1 MNQQQIFSDN
11 RQANEGY
18 SVWTAMDGS
27 PIYHIPYKY
36 PKFYEYN
43 YWNSLV
49 VHSLF
54 DRYWHYSLIIVAF
67 YVMTIYMLQRWMRNR
82 KPFDLKTPLIFWNA
96 GLAIF
101 SAVGFWRFGEE
112 FWFVVNRRSFQ
123 DSVCLTIDPAQPVA
137 FWATCF
143 ALSKVAEL
151 LDTVFLVLRK
161 RPLIFLHWYHHAV
174 VLVYS
179 WQAAQ
184 KLTAA
189 GRYFMTMNY
198 FVHSIMYTY
207 YALSS
212 MGIRLPRSISMIVTT
227 LQTTQMLIG
236 VGISVYIASLKLSSG
251 PELICQQSNE
261 NLLFSFAIYFTF
273 AILFVRFFINAYLTH
288 KKPDGK
294 HANGKLANGNGVVHA
309 NGVDKKKHQ

>member
-1 MNQQQIFSDN
+1 MRD
-11 RQANEGY
+11 RK
-18 SVWTAMDGS
+18 
-27 PIYHIPYKY
+27 PYELKA
-36 PKFYEYN
+36 PLVF
-43 YWNSLV
+43 WNSC
-49 VHSLF
+49 
-54 DRYWHYSLIIVAF
+54 
-67 YVMTIYMLQRWMRNR
+67 
-82 KPFDLKTPLIFWNA
+82 
-96 GLAIF
+96 LAVF
-101 SAVGFWRFGEE
+101 SAVGFWRFSEE
-112 FWFVVNRRSFQ
+112 FFYVVKRRSFQ
-123 DSVCLTIDPAQPVA
+123 DSICLTFDPAQPVA

-143 ALSKVAEL
+143 ALSKAAEL
-151 LDTVFLVLRK
+151 VDTVFLVLRK

-212 MGIRLPRSISMIVTT
+212 MGIRVPRSVSMVVTT

-236 VGISVYIASLKLSSG
+236 VGISVFIASLKISALQSG
-251 PELICQQSNE
+251 APLICQQSNE

-273 AILFVRFFINAYLTH
+273 AILFVRFFIFAYIY
-288 KKPDGK
+288 KKPAKAVD
-294 HANGKLANGNGVVHA
+294 ARNGKTSSNGYVPVS
-309 NGVDKKKHQ
+309 NGVDNKKQK